1 MGIRN
6 SEINV
11 VSEFTTDQDGNP
23 TGGRTHMFTKDPMT
37 GDVDEEIAPALIVN
51 WQDGIV
57 GDDGQNGAFVEDV
70 LEAARQRIQ
79 FFNSGRFRCRE
90 NSIAITKI
98 EEALQWLDWRTRQR
112 LQQDVEN
119 SYEKHSDDALRFPPS
134 G

>member
-6 SEINV
+6 SEAKV
-11 VSEFTTDQDGNP
+11 VSSFTTDQDGNP
-23 TGGRTHMFTKDPMT
+23 TGGRTEMIIGGGETEAAFVLQIH
-37 GDVDEEIAPALIVN
+37 

-57 GDDGQNGAFVEDV
+57 GDNGQSGAFVEDV

-79 FFNSGRFRCRE
+79 FFNSGKFRCRE

-112 LQQDVEN
+112 LLQEVEN
-119 SYEKHSDDALRFPPS
+119 SYETHVDVGAS
-134 G
+134 GG

>member
-1 MGIRN
+1 MGIRQ
-6 SEINV
+6 SESLV
-11 VSEFTTDQDGNP
+11 KSEFTTDEVGNP
-23 TGGRTHMFTKDPMT
+23 TGGTTVLAVPSADAHGYDAI
-37 GDVDEEIAPALIVN
+37 EIH

-57 GDDGQNGAFVEDV
+57 GDNGQTGAFVEDV
-70 LEAARQRIQ
+70 LEAARQRLL
-79 FFNSGRFRCRE
+79 FFNSTKFRCRE

-119 SYEKHSDDALRFPPS
+119 TYEKHSDDALRFPSPEIPN

>member
-11 VSEFTTDQDGNP
+11 VSRFTTDQDGNP
-23 TGGRTHMFTKDPMT
+23 TGGHTEMFVG
-37 GDVDEEIAPALIVN
+37 GDEDNSPTQAIDIN

-57 GDDGQNGAFVEDV
+57 GESGQSGAFVEDV

-79 FFNSGRFRCRE
+79 FFNSTRFRCRE

-119 SYEKHSDDALRFPPS
+119 TYETHGDTEQGRAAT
-134 G
+134 GG